1 MSLYEVLEVDS
12 SATDIEIK
20 KAYRKLALRYH
31 PDKVGSEGREE
42 AEIKFK
48 EVSQAYEILS
58 DEDKRRQ
65 YDMYGTTDGPE
76 MGNGYHGY
84 SENPFDNMFGG
95 GQEFQADDFY
105 NFFNNMNGGPPAGG
119 ARPGKPRTKD
129 AEINVDVT
137 LEDLFNGK
145 VIKITSTRDIICS
158 HCHGTGA
165 KKHAVPRKC
174 GVCDGEG
181 TVRKIR
187 RVGPGLVAQDYVDC
201 STCSGAG
208 KIYRTKDRCKKC
220 TGKKVVEETK
230 ILEFEIE
237 KGSFSG
243 ELIVLKNESDQYP
256 GKETGDVVLTY
267 TCVDHPVFTRKKDD
281 LYTTFTI
288 PLVESLCGFTRVV
301 AQHLDG
307 RKIKV
312 ATPTGKVI
320 RPGDYIKITSEG
332 MPIKKLQRRWFGLSP
347 TRGDLYIKME
357 IEFPQDS
364 WYLEKNDLTKM
375 QNLLPTEVST
385 KQNGDLDS
393 LADANVELVTDFR
406 IARELSLPNYHDEE
420 EDQDPDNSHG
430 GYQNGPQAE
439 CTQQ

>member
-1 MSLYEVLEVDS
+1 MSLYEVLEVET

-31 PDKVGSEGREE
+31 PDKVGTDEREE

-58 DEDKRRQ
+58 DEDKRRN

-76 MGNGYHGY
+76 MGNGYHGH

-95 GQEFQADDFY
+95 QQEFGADDFY
-105 NFFNNMNGGPPAGG
+105 NFFNNMNGGPPGG
-119 ARPGKPRTKD
+119 AARPGKPRTKD
-129 AEINVDVT
+129 AEMNVDVT

-145 VIKITSTRDIICS
+145 VIKITSTRDIICG
-158 HCHGTGA
+158 HCHGSGA
-165 KKHAVPRKC
+165 KKSAISRKC

-201 STCSGAG
+201 STCSGSG

-220 TGKKVVEETK
+220 LGKKVVDETK

-237 KGSFSG
+237 KGSTSG
-243 ELIVLKNESDQYP
+243 ELIVLKGESDQYP

-267 TCVDHPVFTRKKDD
+267 TCMEHATFTRKQND
-281 LYTTFTI
+281 LHAKFTI
-288 PLVESLCGFTRVV
+288 SLVESLCGFLRVV
-301 AQHLDG
+301 AHHLDG
-307 RKIKV
+307 RKIKI
-312 ATPTGKVI
+312 ATPAGKVI
-320 RPGDYIKITSEG
+320 RPGDYIKIVGEG
-332 MPIKKLQRRWFGLSP
+332 MPIKNLLRRWFRLSAS
-347 TRGDLYIKME
+347 RGDLYVKMD

-364 WYLEKNDLTKM
+364 WYLEKNDLVKM
-375 QNLLPTEVST
+375 RNLLPTEVST
-385 KQNGDLDS
+385 KQNGSLDRDS
-393 LADANVELVTDFR
+393 LDENVELVTDFR
-406 IARELSLPNYHDEE
+406 IARELSLPDYRDEDVEE
-420 EDQDPDNSHG
+420 EPSDQHHS
-430 GYQNGPQAE
+430 GPQAE